1 MILLRPGGISHRA
14 VSGLLPQKDE
24 QKMTKQRAAQL
35 ALAVC
40 GLAFLILGAAQG
52 GYQSTMA
59 KAVRICMEC
68 IGIG

>member
-1 MILLRPGGISHRA
+1 
-14 VSGLLPQKDE
+14 
-24 QKMTKQRAAQL
+24 MTKQRAAQL

-52 GYQSTMA
+52 GYQTTLA